1 MDNNSSKDR
10 YSCYVII
17 ILCTTSL
24 VLPTSTLT
32 FLAKSQEKSF
42 WALRPPTPRQH
53 GVLDLANVRPLLF
66 CFPYPVPDVVVETLH
81 TGSGLATILTYPVA
95 RTESFGITSERLQL
109 SILQRCVVVYTAAE

>member
-53 GVLDLANVRPLLF
+53 GVLDLANVRPLKKK
-66 CFPYPVPDVVVETLH
+66 YNNEVVNI
-81 TGSGLATILTYPVA
+81 ILTTLPIKMKV
-95 RTESFGITSERLQL
+95 I
-109 SILQRCVVVYTAAE
+109 